1 VVPVWIA
8 VDVLGGLPLLGF
20 SEVDLERRPQLP
32 DQPAEAVRDVSE
44 AVPPRSSGRYPLSV
58 EVDFYKLARLLEE
71 RLQPAVPSGVRLQA
85 EGATLVMW
93 TDGFR
98 GRTHL
103 ALDYNAGEGGVEESL
118 EDPIGN
124 SLTQIADEASEA
136 TTDRYECVFAFA
148 SEAIRLWFGQCPET
162 SPPADTD
169 WSEVLPELPEIRFAE
184 FVTDSGHR

>member
-1 VVPVWIA
+1 MPAWIA
-8 VDVLGGLPLLGF
+8 VDALGGLPLLGF

-32 DQPAEAVRDVSE
+32 DHPAEAGAD
-44 AVPPRSSGRYPLSV
+44 AFQCRYPLSV

-93 TDGFR
+93 TYGFQ

-103 ALDYNAGEGGVEESL
+103 ALDYNAAECGVEESL

-124 SLTQIADEASEA
+124 SLTHIADEASEA
-136 TTDRYECVFAFA
+136 TTDRYECDFAFE

-162 SPPADTD
+162 SPPTDTE
-169 WSEVLPELPEIRFAE
+169 WREVLPELPLICFSE
-184 FVTDSGHR
+184 FITDSGRK